1 MDSKQRQDKTAGSSG
16 GGKRGISF
24 PGSRFIT
31 KIDRYILGK
40 FFGTFFFVI
49 LLMAVIAGVIDFS
62 EKASH
67 FIGGTVPNLEIA
79 IYFKN
84 FIPHI
89 VALLFALFIFIATIF
104 FTSKMAYKSEIIA
117 ILASGASFNRF
128 LRPYFVGATVIC
140 GTFLLAN
147 HWIVPNANKARLAF
161 ENKYIHNA
169 VVLSDRNV
177 HLRLSKD
184 LFVYVESYDYTIN
197 SGYRFAAEKIDSTA
211 LVEKITADRVSY
223 DSVNKT
229 WKLFNVMIRRNNGLK
244 EEIRLAADM
253 TVPYPFTPK
262 DLRNDE
268 DIKET
273 LTTPELDAF
282 IAREKARGRESL
294 NFYYVE
300 KYRRTAQP
308 AAGFILCIIGACIS
322 CRKIRGGS
330 GFHLALGI
338 VISAVYMMLL
348 QFSTTFSTKADL
360 NPMLAVWI
368 PNIIFAIVAFALYRR
383 EAR

>member
-1 MDSKQRQDKTAGSSG
+1 MDPKQQPAANTTVKTSSRR
-16 GGKRGISF
+16 KFYF
-24 PGSRFIT
+24 PGGRFIT

-49 LLMAVIAGVIDFS
+49 LLMAVIAGVIDYS

-67 FIGGTVPNLEIA
+67 FIGGHVPGIEIA
-79 IYFKN
+79 LYFKN

-128 LRPYFVGATVIC
+128 LRPYVVGAFVIC
-140 GTFLLAN
+140 SIFLIAN
-147 HWIVPNANKARLAF
+147 HWVVPNANKKRLAF
-161 ENKYIHNA
+161 EDKYIHNA
-169 VVLSDRNV
+169 VVMSDRNV
-177 HLRLSKD
+177 HLRLSKE
-184 LFVYVESYDYTIN
+184 LFVYVESYDYTVN

-223 DSVNKT
+223 DSVHKT

-244 EEIRLAADM
+244 EDIKLAADM

-262 DLRNDE
+262 DLHNDE

-273 LTTPELDAF
+273 LTTPELDEF
-282 IAREKARGRESL
+282 IEREKARGRESL

-308 AAGFILCIIGACIS
+308 AAGLSF
-322 CRKIRGGS
+322 
-330 GFHLALGI
+330 AL
-338 VISAVYMMLL
+338 SAPASPAARSVGE
-348 QFSTTFSTKADL
+348 
-360 NPMLAVWI
+360 
-368 PNIIFAIVAFALYRR
+368 VAFTSLWAL
-383 EAR
+383 